1 MGEFLSGKKTYIG
14 IFIALAGAFGVFK
27 YVSEGDL
34 ATTLNTL
41 LEVTGLAFA
50 AYGRYKAKPK

>member
-1 MGEFLSGKKTYIG
+1 MLEGKKTYIG
-14 IFIALAGAFGVFK
+14 LIIALAGVLGVFK

-34 ATTLNTL
+34 TITLNTL
-41 LEVTGLAFA
+41 AEFVGILFA

>member
-1 MGEFLSGKKTYIG
+1 MEYLKGKKTFIG
-14 IFIALAGAFGVFK
+14 LFIALLGAIGVFK

-34 ATTLNTL
+34 TTTLNTL
-41 LEVTGLAFA
+41 AELGGLAFA